1 MLNQKKVEIFLAK
14 FHKSP
19 AKQFLEIAFNE
30 TISRRVWCGSHSLSR
45 GLVVSLSA
53 KLQLSI
59 VRQPLV
65 VSLTRCLVDLST
77 CQLVVC
83 EAKAEHSAA
92 ATYCLVVL

>member
-30 TISRRVWCGSHSLSR
+30 TTSQ
-45 GLVVSLSA
+45 LV
-53 KLQLSI
+53 

-77 CQLVVC
+77 CSLR
-83 EAKAEHSAA
+83 S
-92 ATYCLVVL
+92 YS